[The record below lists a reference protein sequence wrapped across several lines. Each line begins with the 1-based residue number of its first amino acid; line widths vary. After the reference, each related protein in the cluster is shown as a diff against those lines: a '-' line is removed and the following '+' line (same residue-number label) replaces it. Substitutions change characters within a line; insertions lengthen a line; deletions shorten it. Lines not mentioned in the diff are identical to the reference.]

1 MTIIAMPTSPAF
13 TTSDWGIR
21 RTVAV
26 SESPFTGQTQVQK
39 YAKAQWYATL
49 SLPPMKRSQAVEW
62 QSFFMLLEGRANTF
76 LLGDPDA
83 KTVTGGNAPTSISVT
98 SSATIGTTPITSV
111 SLNIGGSNK
120 KLNKGSYLQFGT
132 GATSRLHMIVDD
144 NTGNGAVTIQ
154 PPLKDAITT
163 GTTVTFA
170 PAQGLFRMD
179 TNELT
184 WSANELSNYG
194 ITFSCS
200 EAL

>member
-1 MTIIAMPTSPAF
+1 MTVIAMPTSPAF

-62 QSFFMLLEGRANTF
+62 QSFFMQLEGKANTF

-83 KTVTGGNAPTSISVT
+83 KTVMGGNAPTSISVT
-98 SSATIGTTPITSV
+98 SSAAIGATSVTLTIGS
-111 SLNIGGSNK
+111 GK

-132 GATSRLHMIVDD
+132 GSSSRLHMVVDD

-154 PPLKDAITT
+154 PALKDAITT

-170 PAQGLFRMD
+170 SARGLFRMD

>member
-21 RTVAV
+21 RVVAV
-26 SESPFTGQTQVQK
+26 SESPFTGATQVQK

-62 QSFFMLLEGRANTF
+62 QSFFMLLEGKANTF

-83 KTVTGGNAPTSISVT
+83 KTVMGGNAPTSISVT
-98 SSATIGTTPITSV
+98 SSAAIGATSVTLTIGS
-111 SLNIGGSNK
+111 GK

-132 GATSRLHMIVDD
+132 GSSSRLHMIVDD

-154 PPLKDAITT
+154 PALKDAITT

-170 PAQGLFRMD
+170 SARGLFRMD

-184 WSANELSNYG
+184 WNANELSNYG

>member
-1 MTIIAMPTSPAF
+1 MTIITMPTSPSF

-21 RTVAV
+21 RTVAT
-26 SESPFTGQTQVQK
+26 SESPFTGATQVQK
-39 YAKAQWYATL
+39 YSKAQWYATL
-49 SLPPMKRSQAVEW
+49 SLPPMKRSDASQWQA
-62 QSFFMLLEGRANTF
+62 FFMQLEGRANTF

-98 SSATIGTTPITSV
+98 SNAAIGDTSV
-111 SLNIGGSNK
+111 SLTIGSGK

-132 GATSRLHMIVDD
+132 GETSRLHMIVDD
-144 NTGNGAVTIQ
+144 NTGNGGVTIQ

-170 PAQGLFRMD
+170 SAQGLFRMD
-179 TNELT
+179 SNELT
-184 WSANELSNYG
+184 WNANELSNYG

>member
-1 MTIIAMPTSPAF
+1 MPTSPAF

-26 SESPFTGQTQVQK
+26 SESPFTGATQVQK

-49 SLPPMKRSQAVEW
+49 SLPPMKRSDASQW
-62 QSFFMLLEGRANTF
+62 QSFFMQLEGKANTF

-83 KTVTGGNAPTSISVT
+83 KTVLGGNAPTSISVT
-98 SSATIGTTPITSV
+98 SSAAIGATSV
-111 SLNIGGSNK
+111 SLTIGSGK

-132 GATSRLHMIVDD
+132 GANSRLHMVVDD

-154 PPLKDAITT
+154 PPLKTAITT

-170 PAQGLFRMD
+170 SAQGLFRMD

>member
-1 MTIIAMPTSPAF
+1 MTVIAMPTSPAF

-21 RTVAV
+21 RVVAV
-26 SESPFTGQTQVQK
+26 SESPFTGATQVQK

-62 QSFFMLLEGRANTF
+62 QSFFMQLEGKANTF

-83 KTVTGGNAPTSISVT
+83 KTVMGGNAPTSISVT
-98 SSATIGTTPITSV
+98 SSAAIGATSVTLTIGS
-111 SLNIGGSNK
+111 GK

-132 GATSRLHMIVDD
+132 GSSSRLHMVVDD

-154 PPLKDAITT
+154 PALKDAITT

-170 PAQGLFRMD
+170 SARGLFRMD

>member
-1 MTIIAMPTSPAF
+1 MPTSPAF

-21 RTVAV
+21 RVVAV
-26 SESPFTGQTQVQK
+26 SESPFTGATQVQK

-49 SLPPMKRSQAVEW
+49 SLPPMKRNPAIQWQA
-62 QSFFMLLEGRANTF
+62 FFMKLEGRANTF

-98 SSATIGTTPITSV
+98 SSAAIGATSVTLTIGS
-111 SLNIGGSNK
+111 GK

-132 GATSRLHMIVDD
+132 GSSSRLHMVVDD

-170 PAQGLFRMD
+170 PAKGLFRMD

-184 WSANELSNYG
+184 WNANELSNYG